1 MGATLEK
8 IYKVVTDKAGFEGRL
23 KLAEKTGISRKK
35 AIEMEDTAEIV
46 AKFKETA
53 DQILGK
59 DIDEFLG

>member
-23 KLAEKTGISRKK
+23 KLAEKTGISRTK
-35 AIEMEDTAEIV
+35 AVEMEDTAEII

-53 DQILGK
+53 DQILGQ
-59 DIDEFLG
+59 DIDEFLS